1 MNMKE
6 EIITLKKQLHAA
18 TMRYGKLKKKSNG
31 ANPQAVRLEK
41 ELDASR
47 RECGS
52 LVKAAAETDITIHE
66 LESQCYHFQQ
76 LIAHTAHVTVWKVL
90 E

>member
-1 MNMKE
+1 MGMKE
-6 EIITLKKQLHAA
+6 EIVTLKKQLHAA

-31 ANPQAVRLEK
+31 ASPQVIRLEK

-52 LVKAAAETDITIHE
+52 LVKSEAAKD
-66 LESQCYHFQQ
+66 LEINDLRDQAYHFQQ